1 LNDQREYLIVRYG
14 PTGLVWRFDWQR
26 KDVIMGV
33 LAGKM
38 GLILEDEWLIA
49 ADIAVMLERADAAS
63 APSFHR
69 CTEAETF
76 LRDKH
81 RISRFSISR

>member
-1 LNDQREYLIVRYG
+1 
-14 PTGLVWRFDWQR
+14 
-26 KDVIMGV
+26 MGV